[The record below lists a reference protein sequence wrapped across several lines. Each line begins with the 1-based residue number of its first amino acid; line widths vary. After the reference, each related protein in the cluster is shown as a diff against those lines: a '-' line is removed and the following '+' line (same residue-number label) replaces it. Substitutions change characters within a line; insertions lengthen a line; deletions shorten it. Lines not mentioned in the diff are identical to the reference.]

1 MTHAR
6 ATSFFSFL
14 FSKLPPSENAQ
25 TISLS
30 LDGSS
35 SFPGAYASSSMQNQ
49 PSKPPP
55 NMSAMDPSSSKQAAA
70 ASSSSSS
77 SSLHP
82 EIRSVVSLTIAHAHK
97 IYFSGPLIRRI
108 ERQSDGHKPTKDDGW
123 TEVWAQLGGTTLSVW
138 DMAEIQEAS
147 RQGKEVPPT
156 YVNVTDAVRIPL
168 EICYSQLINYLV
180 CSCPGF
186 RHCTRSG
193 NTVPTA
199 IYKRLYSQYRWFQS
213 PPLLLSVRTCTHLM
227 GFCLET
233 ISMGKITF
241 GGNIYCSFDQNYA

>member
-14 FSKLPPSENAQ
+14 FSKPPPSESAQ

-30 LDGSS
+30 ADGSS

-77 SSLHP
+77 LHP

-108 ERQSDGHKPTKDDGW
+108 ERQPDGHKPTKDDGW

-213 PPLLLSVRTCTHLM
+213 PPLLLSVRICTHLM